1 MRKIALIILDGW
13 GLGDEADYNA
23 IYKARTPF
31 FDHLWQNYAHTK
43 LEASGKYVGLPE
55 GQIGGSEV
63 GHLTI
68 GVGRVVFQSLPKISR
83 ALMSPEESYGIYASG
98 TFQSFV
104 GKAREYQPHLVGLVS
119 DGGVHSHIDHLLGLL
134 DLLKKNGC
142 KEPLIHVIT
151 DGRDT
156 PPESASEYIQSLV
169 GKIDDLKFGKIV
181 TLSGRF
187 YAMDR
192 DRNWSR
198 TDKAAQLMIAGTP
211 GYAYAMQGDWHQNWR
226 VALDTAY
233 RNGITDEF
241 VEPMLIDPRYDGMQA
256 EEPVLFFNFRSDRM
270 KQLVTQIAARIGDE
284 QITTMTR
291 YDKEYNFAYIFDK
304 ESVSNSLGE
313 LFSAKGMTQL
323 RATETEKAPHVTYF
337 FNGGVEVTYD
347 GEVRSIAES
356 NKVTH
361 DQIPEMKAIEVVE
374 RVSNYVKEHLPDFVL
389 VNFANPDMVGHTGK
403 MEAVIR
409 GVETVDGQLQR
420 LVEVLRDKG
429 YVTVVTAD
437 HGNADIMFDPETG
450 EPHTAHTLNPVPFVI
465 VDDQEHEYKLDQ
477 SAGIGLDR
485 IAATLCELAGI
496 EVPQEYSR
504 SLLL

>member
-1 MRKIALIILDGW
+1 
-13 GLGDEADYNA
+13 
-23 IYKARTPF
+23 
-31 FDHLWQNYAHTK
+31 
-43 LEASGKYVGLPE
+43 
-55 GQIGGSEV
+55 
-63 GHLTI
+63 
-68 GVGRVVFQSLPKISR
+68 
-83 ALMSPEESYGIYASG
+83 
-98 TFQSFV
+98 
-104 GKAREYQPHLVGLVS
+104 
-119 DGGVHSHIDHLLGLL
+119 
-134 DLLKKNGC
+134 
-142 KEPLIHVIT
+142 
-151 DGRDT
+151 
-156 PPESASEYIQSLV
+156 
-169 GKIDDLKFGKIV
+169 
-181 TLSGRF
+181 
-187 YAMDR
+187 MDR

-198 TDKAAQLMIAGTP
+198 TDKAVQLIVAGTP
-211 GYAYAMQGDWHQNWR
+211 GYAYEMQEDWRKNWR
-226 VALDTAY
+226 GALETAY
-233 RNGITDEF
+233 KNGITDEF
-241 VEPMLIDPRYDGMQA
+241 VEPMLIDPKYGGMIA

-284 QITTMTR
+284 RVTTMMR

-304 ESVSNSLGE
+304 ESVLNSLGE
-313 LFSAKGMTQL
+313 LFSTKGMTQL

-361 DQIPEMKAIEVVE
+361 DQIPEMKAIEVEE

-403 MEAVIR
+403 MDAVIK

-420 LVEVLRDKG
+420 LVEVLQNNG

-465 VDDQEHEYKLDQ
+465 VDKQEGDYKLDQ
-477 SAGIGLDR
+477 SAGMGLDR

-496 EVPQEYSR
+496 DVPEGYSK